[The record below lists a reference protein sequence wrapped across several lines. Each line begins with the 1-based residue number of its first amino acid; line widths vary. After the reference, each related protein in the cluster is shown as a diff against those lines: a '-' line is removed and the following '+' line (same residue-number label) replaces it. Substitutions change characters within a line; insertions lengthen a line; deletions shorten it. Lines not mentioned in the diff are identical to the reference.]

1 MGLEIGKFVD
11 VEVIRIIDKG
21 AVVRLEDG
29 HTELIHLSKISN
41 KFVRDVND
49 YLAVGDRLKAEV
61 IKGTYKEAELSIK
74 YLALSPKKE
83 EEEEKYNEKPFEN
96 VKPQKSYNQAKKE
109 SFPQMSLDDMI
120 KQSNKHFDDKFRGK
134 RDFTKK
140 NKNYRKNKRP
150 HEDD

>member
-61 IKGTYKEAELSIK
+61 VKGTYKETELSIK
-74 YLALSPKKE
+74 YLDLSPKKKE
-83 EEEEKYNEKPFEN
+83 VNQKPIEN
-96 VKPQKSYNQAKKE
+96 SNLKKSYNQTKKE

-120 KQSNKHFDDKFRGK
+120 KNSNKQFDDKFRGK
-134 RDFTKK
+134 REFTKK
-140 NKNYRKNKRP
+140 NKNHRKNKRP
-150 HEDD
+150 YEDD

>member
-11 VEVIRIIDKG
+11 AEVIRIIDKG

-49 YLAVGDRLKAEV
+49 YLSVGDRLKAEV
-61 IKGTYKEAELSIK
+61 VKGTYKEAELSIK
-74 YLALSPKKE
+74 YLDLSPKKKE
-83 EEEEKYNEKPFEN
+83 ELVNEKPVEN
-96 VKPQKSYNQAKKE
+96 SNPKKSYNQVKKE

-120 KQSNKHFDDKFRGK
+120 KQSNKQFDDKFIGK
-134 RDFTKK
+134 REFTKK
-140 NKNYRKNKRP
+140 NKNYRKNKRSY
-150 HEDD
+150 EDD

>member
-49 YLAVGDRLKAEV
+49 YLSVGDRFTAEV
-61 IKGTYKEAELSIK
+61 VKGTYKESELSIK
-74 YLALSPKKE
+74 YLDLYPKKKE
-83 EEEEKYNEKPFEN
+83 EKTNENPVEN
-96 VKPQKSYNQAKKE
+96 AEPQKSYNQAKKE

-120 KQSNKHFDDKFRGK
+120 KQSNKQFDDKFRGK
-134 RDFTKK
+134 REFTKK

-150 HEDD
+150 YEDD

>member
-140 NKNYRKNKRP
+140 KKNYRKNKRP

>member
-29 HTELIHLSKISN
+29 HTELIHLSKVSN

-61 IKGTYKEAELSIK
+61 VKGTYKETEMSIK
-74 YLALSPKKE
+74 YLDLSPKKKE
-83 EEEEKYNEKPFEN
+83 VNQKPIEN
-96 VKPQKSYNQAKKE
+96 SNLKKSYNQAKKE

-120 KQSNKHFDDKFRGK
+120 KQSNKQFDDKFRGK
-134 RDFTKK
+134 REFTKK

>member
-11 VEVIRIIDKG
+11 AEVIRIIDKG

-49 YLAVGDRLKAEV
+49 YLSVGDRLKAEV
-61 IKGTYKEAELSIK
+61 VKGTYKEAELSIK
-74 YLALSPKKE
+74 YLDLSLKKKE
-83 EEEEKYNEKPFEN
+83 ELVNEKPVEN
-96 VKPQKSYNQAKKE
+96 SNPKKSYNQVKKE

-120 KQSNKHFDDKFRGK
+120 KQSNKQFDDKFRGK
-134 RDFTKK
+134 REFTKK
-140 NKNYRKNKRP
+140 NKNYRKHKRQ

>member
-29 HTELIHLSKISN
+29 HTELIHLSKVSK

-61 IKGTYKEAELSIK
+61 VKGTYKETELSIK
-74 YLALSPKKE
+74 YLDLSPKKKE
-83 EEEEKYNEKPFEN
+83 VNQKPIEN
-96 VKPQKSYNQAKKE
+96 SNTKKSYNQTKKE

-120 KQSNKHFDDKFRGK
+120 KNSNKQFDDKFRGK
-134 RDFTKK
+134 REFTKK
-140 NKNYRKNKRP
+140 NKNHRKNKRP

>member
-61 IKGTYKEAELSIK
+61 VKGTYKESELSIK
-74 YLALSPKKE
+74 YLDLSPKNKE
-83 EEEEKYNEKPFEN
+83 EKTNEKPVEN
-96 VKPQKSYNQAKKE
+96 AKPQKSYDQAKKG

-120 KQSNKHFDDKFRGK
+120 KQSNKQFDDKFRGK
-134 RDFTKK
+134 REFTKK

-150 HEDD
+150 YEDD